1 MWPIEPSELMLGEH
15 EGSITDTASDESV
28 LYLLQ
33 DECPA
38 RGHRAADKVLMQE
51 CLLHA

>member
-1 MWPIEPSELMLGEH
+1 MKGKH
-15 EGSITDTASDESV
+15 EGAMTDTASDESV

-38 RGHRAADKVLMQE
+38 RGHRVADEVLMQD